1 MIEEIEIWK
10 DIPEYEGLYQVSNF
24 GKVKSLPRNTTKGGI
39 LKPRKNR
46 GGYLQLQLTKNGIR
60 KTFTI
65 HKLVAL
71 AFILNPENLPCV
83 NHKDENKENNHV
95 DNLEFCTIQYNNCY
109 GSRIERMSK
118 NISLSLKGKYVG
130 ENSPF
135 YGKHHTEETKQK
147 LRKPKSE
154 EHKKKLSQAL
164 KGKRKTSGGYIWRYK

>member
-1 MIEEIEIWK
+1 MCITHSITPAESIINI
-10 DIPEYEGLYQVSNF
+10 DIAD
-24 GKVKSLPRNTTKGGI
+24 NTEPSIIPIGGI

-71 AFILNPENLPCV
+71 TFIPNPENLPCV